1 MSLINYQGNSKLLKR
16 ICQLLNVTDVQDGE
30 GHSLVGSDGIAV
42 VTGGGGGSST
52 LAGLSDVDTTGKSS
66 GDVLAYNGTSQK
78 WEDKTLASVA
88 TSGSYNDLSNKPTI
102 PAAQVNSDWSASSGV
117 AQILNKPT
125 ALSSFTNDQGFITS
139 SVNNLTN
146 YYLKS
151 ETYTKAEV
159 NTLIGQISTI
169 SILVVQSLPTT
180 DIQTN
185 IIYLV
190 PKSTAGT
197 SNAYDEYI
205 NTDGTS
211 AGWELIGDTEV
222 DLSNYYTKS
231 ETDTLLNAKTNETS
245 SFTEAQTRTNIA
257 SGDTITTIL
266 GKIKKYFTDLASVAF
281 SGSYNDL
288 SNQPT
293 IPSVSA
299 NPSTTTATLSG
310 IEIDG
315 TAYAVQGGSANVQS
329 DWNQTDTT
337 ADDYIK
343 NKPTIPAAQ
352 VNSDWNASSGVA
364 EILNKPSLATVATSG
379 SYNDLSNTPT
389 IPAAQVNS
397 DWNSTSG
404 VSQILNKPTLA
415 AVATSG
421 SYNDLSNKPSVTK
434 SQFTPTYGSSTTFAN
449 RNFFVTDNE
458 TFLDVHFCLY
468 CGTAINANVDL
479 ITLPTV
485 ARNKLVQYCVALET
499 GNQKPHVIYN
509 SGNYVYLD
517 GVSTTANSNSVLAG
531 MLRISLK

>member
-1 MSLINYQGNSKLLKR
+1 MSLINYQGDSKLLQR
-16 ICQLLNVTDVQDGE
+16 ICQLLKVTDVQDGE

-52 LAGLSDVDTTGKSS
+52 LAGLSDVDVTGAS
-66 GDVLAYNGTSQK
+66 GGNVLALNGTSGK

-102 PAAQVNSDWSASSGV
+102 PAAQVNSDWNASSGV
-117 AQILNKPT
+117 AEILNKPT
-125 ALSSFTNDQGFITS
+125 IPDELADLSDD
-139 SVNNLTN
+139 
-146 YYLKS
+146 
-151 ETYTKAEV
+151 
-159 NTLIGQISTI
+159 STHR
-169 SILVVQSLPTT
+169 LVT
-180 DIQTN
+180 
-185 IIYLV
+185 
-190 PKSTAGT
+190 
-197 SNAYDEYI
+197 
-205 NTDGTS
+205 
-211 AGWELIGDTEV
+211 DTEKTAWSAKV
-222 DLSNYYTKS
+222 DDNPTFS
-231 ETDTLLNAKTNETS
+231 EAS
-245 SFTEAQTRTNIA
+245 TRANID
-257 SGDTITTIL
+257 SGDSFATIL
-266 GKIKKYFTDLASVAF
+266 GKIKKFFTDLKTVAF
-281 SGSYNDL
+281 TGSYSDL

-352 VNSDWNASSGVA
+352 VNSDWN
-364 EILNKPSLATVATSG
+364 
-379 SYNDLSNTPT
+379 
-389 IPAAQVNS
+389 
-397 DWNSTSG
+397 STSG

-449 RNFFVTDNE
+449 RNFFVTDSE